1 MGHLQFLSRADGGMI
16 TQFLQ
21 CRAAFLASDAELCV
35 AASAGLYIH
44 IMMNPPNGRIAVT
57 CN

>member
-35 AASAGLYIH
+35 AASAGALEIWDS
-44 IMMNPPNGRIAVT
+44 
-57 CN
+57 